1 VEGRREAPF
10 FLPRRLAA
18 LAPLHHAAHGP
29 PPLQKQGRNEGG
41 FTLVELLIVL
51 TIIGLMSAVV
61 VLAMPD
67 PRGSLTAEAER
78 FAARAKAA
86 QDMAVIEARGMAI
99 RVTAAGYGFDRRDR
113 SEWQPL
119 SAKPFAQQ
127 AWDEGTRAAT
137 GDGMMRIVFDPT
149 GVSEPAQVT
158 LMRGD
163 ERVTVEIRHD
173 GTIDVAA

>member
-10 FLPRRLAA
+10 FGLRRLAA
-18 LAPLHHAAHGP
+18 LPPLHHAAHGP
-29 PPLQKQGRNEGG
+29 PPLQKQGRISG

-86 QDMAVIEARGMAI
+86 QDSAVIEARGMAI

-119 SAKPFAQQ
+119 SAKPFGEQ

-158 LMRGD
+158 LMRGE

-173 GTIDVAA
+173 GTINVAA